1 MTLRPVPARWFEVI
15 IAREDLLKALEILA
29 KTGEVELEIHS
40 KTTQR
45 AIMPDLRDRFETFN
59 RLARRYQSYWPK
71 HYLHPSDVTG
81 RPSQRL
87 DSVLEKLSIWQQDAD
102 PIIEKLEALL
112 SEGGELFLLRE
123 LLKNMQGGE
132 LDFSHLAHAGPTLCT
147 RLFVLPVT
155 AKLANL
161 PPSALSIQVT
171 TEQNIFLLVVG
182 QVEAVEAL
190 QRDLLLYKGRAVA
203 LPHWLDGKLAV
214 ASEQVEQ
221 RQIAIDRQLK
231 SLYAQLDSITEK
243 HHLSEVLGEIRQLEW
258 FITHVSDLPV
268 SENFAWIAGWTSD
281 IFGNRLNQALAAKS
295 VQGVV
300 HYPPAPA
307 DAKPPMVLQNPWWSR
322 PFELF
327 AKLLGVPSVNEI
339 DPSMFLAIIVPFL
352 FGYMFGDVGQGF
364 ILLVAGILMRQR
376 FPILKLLIGCGFSS
390 MVFGLLFGSVFSR
403 GNIIHPLWIDPIEY
417 PLMILFVPLGGGVV
431 LLLLG
436 LIFNS
441 VQAYWRGQIK
451 DWWIKEAGVI
461 FIYIGVIGSIIAP
474 VISLLIPIGSMWYV
488 AGNLWLADQ
497 AYPQALLQALGQL
510 IETVF
515 QLIINT
521 ISFIRV
527 GAFAL
532 AHAGLSLA
540 LIILSNTTSN
550 ALLAGIILLIGNIFI
565 IILEG
570 LVVSIQTTRLIL
582 FEFFIRFRQGTGRLF
597 HPLTM
602 LSELA
607 ET

>member
-71 HYLHPSDVTG
+71 HYLHPSDVMG

-123 LLKNMQGGE
+123 LLNNMQGGE
-132 LDFSHLAHAGPTLCT
+132 LDFSHLAQAGPTLCA

-182 QVEAVEAL
+182 QVKAVDAL

-203 LPHWLDGKLAV
+203 LPHWLEGKLAV

-221 RQIAIDRQLK
+221 RQIEIDRQLK
-231 SLYAQLDSITEK
+231 SLYAQIDSITEK
-243 HHLSEVLGEIRQLEW
+243 HQLSEVLGEIRQLEW
-258 FITHVSDLPV
+258 FMTHVSDLPV

-281 IFGNRLNQALAAKS
+281 ISGNRLNQALAAKS
-295 VQGVV
+295 VRAVV
-300 HYPPAPA
+300 HYPPAPI

-327 AKLLGVPSVNEI
+327 AKLWGVPSVNEI

-364 ILLVAGILMRQR
+364 VLIVAGILMQQR
-376 FPILKLLIGCGFSS
+376 FPLLKLLIGCGFSS
-390 MVFGLLFGSVFSR
+390 MVFGLLFGSVFASE
-403 GNIIHPLWIDPIEY
+403 NIIHPLWVNPIEY
-417 PLMILFVPLGGGVV
+417 PLIVLFVPLGGGVV

-436 LIFNS
+436 LMFNG

-451 DWWIKEAGVI
+451 DWWVKEAGVI
-461 FIYIGVIGSIIAP
+461 FIYIGVIGSILTP
-474 VISLLIPIGSMWYV
+474 VISLLIPIGIMWYV
-488 AGNLWLADQ
+488 AGNLWLAAR
-497 AYPQALLQALGQL
+497 AYPQALVQALGQL
-510 IETVF
+510 IESVF

-540 LIILSNTTSN
+540 LIILTNATSDV
-550 ALLAGIILLIGNIFI
+550 LLAGIILLIGNIFI

-582 FEFFIRFRQGTGRLF
+582 FEFFIRFLQGTGRLF

-602 LSELA
+602 PSESA

>member
-1 MTLRPVPARWFEVI
+1 MTLRPFPARWFEVI

-71 HYLHPSDVTG
+71 HYLHPSDVMG

-87 DSVLEKLSIWQQDAD
+87 DSVLEKLSIWQQDAN

-132 LDFSHLAHAGPTLCT
+132 LDFSHLAHAGPTLCA

-155 AKLANL
+155 TKLAHL

-182 QVEAVEAL
+182 QVKAVDAL

-203 LPHWLDGKLAV
+203 LPHWLEGKLAV

-221 RQIAIDRQLK
+221 RQIEIDRQLK
-231 SLYAQLDSITEK
+231 SLYAQIDSITEK
-243 HHLSEVLGEIRQLEW
+243 HQLSEVLGEIRQLEW
-258 FITHVSDLPV
+258 FMTHVSDLPV

-281 IFGNRLNQALAAKS
+281 ISGNRLNQALAAKS
-295 VQGVV
+295 VRAVV

-327 AKLLGVPSVNEI
+327 AKLWGVPSVNEI

-364 ILLVAGILMRQR
+364 VLIVAGILMQQR
-376 FPILKLLIGCGFSS
+376 FPLLKLLIGCGFSS
-390 MVFGLLFGSVFSR
+390 MVFGLLFGSVFASE
-403 GNIIHPLWIDPIEY
+403 NIIHPLWVNPIEY
-417 PLMILFVPLGGGVV
+417 PLIVLFIPLGGGVV

-436 LIFNS
+436 LMFNG

-451 DWWIKEAGVI
+451 DWWVKEAGVI
-461 FIYIGVIGSIIAP
+461 FIYIGVIGSILTP
-474 VISLLIPIGSMWYV
+474 VISLLIPIGIMWYV
-488 AGNLWLADQ
+488 AGNLWLADR
-497 AYPQALLQALGQL
+497 AYPQALVQALGQL
-510 IETVF
+510 IESVF

-540 LIILSNTTSN
+540 LIILTNATSD

-582 FEFFIRFRQGTGRLF
+582 FEFFIRFLQGTGRLF

-602 LSELA
+602 PSESA

>member
-15 IAREDLLKALEILA
+15 IAREDLLTALEILA

-45 AIMPDLRDRFETFN
+45 EIMPDLRDRFETFN

-71 HYLHPSDVTG
+71 HYLHPADVTG

-87 DSVLEKLSIWQQDAD
+87 DSALEKLSIWQQDAD
-102 PIIEKLEALL
+102 SIIEKLESLV
-112 SEGGELFLLRE
+112 SERGELFLLLE

-132 LDFSHLAHAGPTLCT
+132 LDFSNLAQAGPVLCA

-155 AKLANL
+155 AQLENL

-182 QVEAVEAL
+182 QVEAIDAL
-190 QRDLLLYKGRAVA
+190 QRDLLLYKGRVVA
-203 LPHWLDGKLAV
+203 LPNWLKGKLAV
-214 ASEQVEQ
+214 ASGQVEQ
-221 RQIAIDRQLK
+221 RQIEVDRQSK
-231 SLYAQLDSITEK
+231 SLSVQLDSITEK

-258 FITHVSDLPV
+258 FIAHISDLPV

-281 IFGNRLNQALAAKS
+281 ISDNRLNQALASKS
-295 VQGVV
+295 VRAVV
-300 HYPPAPA
+300 HYPSAPA
-307 DAKPPMVLQNPWWSR
+307 DAKAPMVLQNPWWSR

-352 FGYMFGDVGQGF
+352 FGYMFGDLGQGF
-364 ILLVAGILMRQR
+364 VLLIAGILLQQR
-376 FPILKLLIGCGFSS
+376 FPILKLLIGCGLSS
-390 MVFGLLFGSVFSR
+390 MVFGLVFGSVFAKE
-403 GNIIHPLWIDPIEY
+403 NIIHPLWVNPIQY
-417 PLMILFVPLGGGVV
+417 PLMVLFVPLGGGVV

-436 LIFNS
+436 LMFNG

-451 DWWIKEAGVI
+451 DWWVKEAAII
-461 FIYIGVIGSIIAP
+461 FIYIGVIGSIFVP
-474 VISLLIPIGSMWYV
+474 VISMLIAIGIIWYI
-488 AGNLWLADQ
+488 AGNLWLAER
-497 AYPQALLQALGQL
+497 AYPQALVQVLGQL
-510 IETVF
+510 IESVF

-540 LIILSNTTSN
+540 LIILINTIANTW
-550 ALLAGIILLIGNIFI
+550 LAGIILLIGNVFI

-582 FEFFIRFRQGTGRLF
+582 FEFFIRFLQGTGRLF

-602 LSELA
+602 PSQSA
-607 ET
+607 QT